1 MHACRTML
9 LATIAVLALTTQA
22 FAVEKMKM
30 GIQGANPP
38 FNGKDTSGQVAG
50 FDLEIGNAL
59 CARMKVECEVV
70 TSDFDGLIP
79 ALNEHQTDFIISSMS
94 ITDERKQQV
103 DFTAPYYVNKLQFVA
118 LKSKDFP
125 TDKSTLK
132 QTLLDKTIGA
142 PIATQA
148 SDWLQSNLGA
158 AITIKLY
165 GTPEK
170 AYSDLANGGV
180 DALLAD
186 KYASYEWLKSEAGQ
200 NFEFKGEPVVERD
213 QVGIA
218 VRKDDPLRDRL
229 NTALKSIIEDGS
241 YKKINDK
248 YFPFSIL

>member
-1 MHACRTML
+1 MQACRTLL
-9 LATIAVLALTTQA
+9 LATVTALAFTTQA
-22 FAVEKMKM
+22 FAVEKMKI

-38 FNGKDTSGQVAG
+38 FNSKDTSGQVAG
-50 FDLEIGNAL
+50 FDLEIGKAL

-70 TSDFDGLIP
+70 TSDWDGLIP
-79 ALNEHQTDFIISSMS
+79 ALNEGQTDFVISSMS
-94 ITDERKQQV
+94 ITEERKQLV

-118 LKSKDFP
+118 PKSTDFP
-125 TDKSTLK
+125 TDKATLK
-132 QTLLDKTIGA
+132 QTLVDKTIGA

-148 SDWLQSNLGA
+148 SDWLQTNLGA

-165 GTPEK
+165 GTPDK
-170 AYSDLANGGV
+170 AYTDLAGGGIY
-180 DALLAD
+180 ALLAD

-218 VRKDDPLRDRL
+218 VRKGDPLRDRL
-229 NTALKSIIEDGS
+229 NIALKSIIEDGS

>member
-9 LATIAVLALTTQA
+9 LATIAVLALAPQA
-22 FAVEKMKM
+22 FAVEKMKI

-38 FNGKDTSGQVAG
+38 FNSMDTSGQVAG

-94 ITDERKQQV
+94 ITDARKQQV
-103 DFTAPYYVNKLQFVA
+103 DFTAPYYVNKLQFIA
-118 LKSKDFP
+118 PKSTDFP
-125 TDKSTLK
+125 SDLNTLQQTLK
-132 QTLLDKTIGA
+132 DKTIGA
-142 PIATQA
+142 LLQTQA
-148 SDWLQSNLGA
+148 SDWLQTKLGRE
-158 AITIKLY
+158 ITIKLY
-165 GTPEK
+165 GTPDK
-170 AYSDLANGGV
+170 AYTDLAGGGV
-180 DALLAD
+180 YALLAD
-186 KYASYEWLKSEAGQ
+186 KYAGYEWLKSEAGQ
-200 NFEFKGEPVVERD
+200 NFEFKGEPVVDRD

-218 VRKDDPLRDRL
+218 VRKGDPLCDRL